1 MKSAPHY
8 LLLTDTDQF
17 NDETC
22 ATPPAGHSIAPTG
35 GRWHFVLEPI
45 HHGVRIEAD
54 DIEPGIFGE
63 RLNLLAV
70 VRGIEALDQPS
81 HVTLVTPSKYV
92 GRGIRRD
99 IRVWKENKWHW
110 DRFGERVKVKH
121 YDLWQRIDRAMK
133 FHKIDCRIFGA
144 GSRRRLQRATE
155 QLKDLSLVHDHESPY
170 QLRHQIDH
178 QIGHQIGPY
187 AAPFA
192 SELSHDQKDVPHPS
206 KRHHGKAGFMDWSP
220 ALTSTRVKTLKNTT
234 SMPNNSHRRRIVL
247 TNERM
252 NDAYL
257 ALDDVEALETRHQK
271 LFKATKTGWTRVTEI
286 DADTPL
292 DQDLT
297 AAFGC
302 SAN

>member
-1 MKSAPHY
+1 MKTAPHY

-17 NDETC
+17 ENEDR
-22 ATPPAGHSIAPTG
+22 ATTATGHSIAPTG

-54 DIEPGIFGE
+54 DIEPGVIGE

-70 VRGIEALDQPS
+70 VRGIEALEQPS
-81 HVTLVTPSKYV
+81 NVTLVTPSKYV

-99 IRVWKENKWHW
+99 IRIWKENHW
-110 DRFGERVKVKH
+110 QWDHFGQRVDIKH
-121 YDLWQRIDRAMK
+121 RDLWQRIDRAMQ
-133 FHKIDCRIFGA
+133 FHKIDCRIFGNRNRIHNA
-144 GSRRRLQRATE
+144 AN
-155 QLKDLSLVHDHESPY
+155 QLKDLSLVHDHVS
-170 QLRHQIDH
+170 
-178 QIGHQIGPY
+178 PY

-192 SELSHDQKDVPHPS
+192 ENTFSNHASLRNDNAE
-206 KRHHGKAGFMDWSP
+206 AGSRF
-220 ALTSTRVKTLKNTT
+220 NTT
-234 SMPNNSHRRRIVL
+234 VAVATSVNPIRRNNQTQGKHRRRIVL

-252 NDAYL
+252 NDKHL
-257 ALDDVEALETRHQK
+257 ALDDLSALESRHQK

-286 DADTPL
+286 DADSPFEGEIP
-292 DQDLT
+292 

>member
-1 MKSAPHY
+1 MKTAPHY

-17 NDETC
+17 ETPARTTAAGPSMDRLNDQ
-22 ATPPAGHSIAPTG
+22 G

-54 DIEPGIFGE
+54 DIEPGVYGE

-99 IRVWKENKWHW
+99 IRVWKENDWKWNH
-110 DRFGERVKVKH
+110 FGKRVSIKH
-121 YDLWQRIDRAMK
+121 CDLWQRIDRAMR
-133 FHKIDCRIFGA
+133 FHKIDCRIFNVGQRKDAERAKSA
-144 GSRRRLQRATE
+144 GSPTASLRN
-155 QLKDLSLVHDHESPY
+155 LSLVHQQTNPFEV
-170 QLRHQIDH
+170 
-178 QIGHQIGPY
+178 
-187 AAPFA
+187 PFA
-192 SELSHDQKDVPHPS
+192 TEPMSSNAIDSGLTAATGQTGAPNHP
-206 KRHHGKAGFMDWSP
+206 
-220 ALTSTRVKTLKNTT
+220 
-234 SMPNNSHRRRIVL
+234 RRKIVL
-247 TNERM
+247 TSQRM
-252 NDAYL
+252 NDKYL
-257 ALDDVEALETRHQK
+257 ALDDIEALESRHQK

-286 DADTPL
+286 DADSPIEGEL
-292 DQDLT
+292 P

>member
-1 MKSAPHY
+1 MKTAPHY

-17 NDETC
+17 DDSTRATTTEKPSMAERSND
-22 ATPPAGHSIAPTG
+22 AG

-54 DIEPGIFGE
+54 DIEPGVFGE

-99 IRVWKENKWHW
+99 IRVWKENDWKWN
-110 DRFGERVKVKH
+110 RFGKRVSIKH
-121 YDLWQRIDRAMK
+121 CDLWQRIDRAMGI
-133 FHKIDCRIFGA
+133 HKIDCRIFNVGQRKND
-144 GSRRRLQRATE
+144 GRRKGLGRSTDS
-155 QLKDLSLVHDHESPY
+155 LKRLSLVHQQTNPY
-170 QLRHQIDH
+170 EI
-178 QIGHQIGPY
+178 
-187 AAPFA
+187 PFA
-192 SELSHDQKDVPHPS
+192 TDASS
-206 KRHHGKAGFMDWSP
+206 AGATGAVITATDR
-220 ALTSTRVKTLKNTT
+220 RVASARNQ
-234 SMPNNSHRRRIVL
+234 RRRIVL
-247 TNERM
+247 TSERM
-252 NDAYL
+252 NDKFL
-257 ALDDVEALETRHQK
+257 ALDDIEALESRHQK

-286 DADTPL
+286 DADSPIDGEL
-292 DQDLT
+292 P